1 VDAGEPP
8 WPGRLPQ
15 PAPATVLPQPLP
27 ANVTTADGT
36 PVGVTGRLA
45 VTGTPALVSIGNAA
59 PAEVWG
65 WAGPWPVDERW
76 WAPDE
81 ADRRVRFQ
89 MLLADGRALLLALSG
104 GRWVLEAVYD

>member
-1 VDAGEPP
+1 M
-8 WPGRLPQ
+8 
-15 PAPATVLPQPLP
+15 PQPLS
-27 ANVTTADGT
+27 ASVTTAEGV

-45 VTGTPALVSIGNAA
+45 VTGEPALVSIGNAR
-59 PAEVWG
+59 PVEVWG

-89 MLLADGRALLLALSG
+89 ILLADGQALLMSLSE